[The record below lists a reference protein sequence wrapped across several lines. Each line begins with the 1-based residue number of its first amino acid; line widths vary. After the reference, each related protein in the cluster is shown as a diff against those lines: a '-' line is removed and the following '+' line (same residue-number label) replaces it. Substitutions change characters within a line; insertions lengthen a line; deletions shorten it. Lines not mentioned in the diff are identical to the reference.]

1 MDAKFLK
8 KKIKEELQEVQKY
21 LDDGYWDYDDK
32 TDEQLGYVNIKAE
45 EFIARI
51 EDWDFTATDN
61 AVYHYTRLNL
71 LENLLWEMEKKW
83 TK

>member
-8 KKIKEELQEVQKY
+8 KEIKEELQEVQKY

-51 EDWDFTATDN
+51 EDFRILQQRTT
-61 AVYHYTRLNL
+61 L
-71 LENLLWEMEKKW
+71 LIPHV
-83 TK
+83 

>member
-21 LDDGYWDYDDK
+21 LDDGYWDYNDK
-32 TDEQLGYVNIKAE
+32 TAE

-51 EDWDFTATDN
+51 ESWDFTATDN
-61 AVYHYTRLNL
+61 AVYHYTRLNQ
-71 LENLLWEMEKKW
+71 LENLLWEME